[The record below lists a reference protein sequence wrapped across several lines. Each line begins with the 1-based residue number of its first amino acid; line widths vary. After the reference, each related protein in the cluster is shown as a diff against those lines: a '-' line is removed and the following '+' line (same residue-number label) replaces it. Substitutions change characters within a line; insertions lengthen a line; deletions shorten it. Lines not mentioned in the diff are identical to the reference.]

1 MEQNQLYL
9 IKQLEKQISELKKV
23 IKDPDGYNTN
33 LASKERVEELEKLVD
48 RLENLESRIE
58 GQGYLVN
65 QLVNRKERNN
75 ELEKKVESLEKDVKE
90 IKYILGK

>member
-9 IKQLEKQISELKKV
+9 IKQLEKKISQLKNV

-33 LASKERVEELEKLVD
+33 LASEERVEA
-48 RLENLESRIE
+48 LENRVTE
-58 GQGYLVN
+58 
-65 QLVNRKERNN
+65 
-75 ELEKKVESLEKDVKE
+75 LEKDVKE